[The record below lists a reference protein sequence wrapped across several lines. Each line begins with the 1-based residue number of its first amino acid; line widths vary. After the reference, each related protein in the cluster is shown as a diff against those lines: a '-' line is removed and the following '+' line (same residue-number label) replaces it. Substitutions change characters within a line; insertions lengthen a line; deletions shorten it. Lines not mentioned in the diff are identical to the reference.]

1 VATNPHDGS
10 QIRQKVLTS
19 DVLLAP
25 GDVLLAPGDSPR
37 TDDVL
42 LVSGD
47 SPRTDDALGR
57 VLDVATA

>member
-1 VATNPHDGS
+1 VTRPSATVATNPHDGS

-19 DVLLAP
+19 
-25 GDVLLAPGDSPR
+25 DVLLAPGDSPR

-57 VLDVATA
+57 VLDIATA